1 MPCQALLVTTRTYSR
16 HFESLYPVWWN
27 WGFAPSENK
36 IAKTINLQWSYSI
49 HQRFLFHLLYFLCLC
64 IYLYACFLFLLACG
78 NGTSV
83 LKTVLRGCLLLCIYF
98 WGGNIRQFYSRG
110 AILFLFLVI
119 CTPCQE
125 TVYFCITLHQ
135 KLGECVISRFAHL
148 HIWQRCV
155 PPLNPHW
162 HCANQ
167 HHYIVT
173 NMEIQH
179 YTLFCDCLC
188 NKSPAESSSPP
199 SLLSS
204 GGNLPIWEIAISAI
218 CFLSAGGC

>member
-83 LKTVLRGCLLLCIYF
+83 LKTVLRGCLLL
-98 WGGNIRQFYSRG
+98 WEYSS
-110 AILFLFLVI
+110 ILFKRRDFVFVFGYMHPLPRDCVLLHHLAPKVGRVCHLEI
-119 CTPCQE
+119 CTF
-125 TVYFCITLHQ
+125 T
-135 KLGECVISRFAHL
+135 HL
-148 HIWQRCV
+148 
-155 PPLNPHW
+155 
-162 HCANQ
+162 
-167 HHYIVT
+167 
-173 NMEIQH
+173 
-179 YTLFCDCLC
+179 
-188 NKSPAESSSPP
+188 AEMCTST
-199 SLLSS
+199 
-204 GGNLPIWEIAISAI
+204 
-218 CFLSAGGC
+218 

>member
-1 MPCQALLVTTRTYSR
+1 MPLLR
-16 HFESLYPVWWN
+16 
-27 WGFAPSENK
+27 
-36 IAKTINLQWSYSI
+36 INLRKQLTSNGVI
-49 HQRFLFHLLYFLCLC
+49 RFIRDFFFHLMYILCLC

-162 HCANQ
+162 HSANQ
-167 HHYIVT
+167 QTSLYSHKYRKSNIIHYFAIACVT
-173 NMEIQH
+173 SRQQN
-179 YTLFCDCLC
+179 L
-188 NKSPAESSSPP
+188 PP
-199 SLLSS
+199 SLLVS

>member
-1 MPCQALLVTTRTYSR
+1 MELFDSSEISFFTLCISCACAFICMPAFCFFLLVGM
-16 HFESLYPVWWN
+16 E
-27 WGFAPSENK
+27 
-36 IAKTINLQWSYSI
+36 LQFWR
-49 HQRFLFHLLYFLCLC
+49 QFCVDV
-64 IYLYACFLFLLACG
+64 CFC
-78 NGTSV
+78 
-83 LKTVLRGCLLLCIYF
+83 
-98 WGGNIRQFYSRG
+98 GNIRQFYSRG